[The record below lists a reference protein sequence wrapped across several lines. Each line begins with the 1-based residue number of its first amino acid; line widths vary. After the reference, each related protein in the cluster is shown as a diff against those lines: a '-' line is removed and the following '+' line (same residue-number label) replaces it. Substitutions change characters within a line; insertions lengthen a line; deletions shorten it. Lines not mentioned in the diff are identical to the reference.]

1 MAMIEIDRHPAPRTL
16 RQFAGL
22 FLVAF
27 GVIGYL
33 LLRRTESMEAAAM
46 AWGLAALV
54 FLVGM
59 IRPQA
64 IRLVYVGLIYLAFPI
79 GWVVSHILLAIV
91 LYFVF
96 TPIGWALRLLG
107 RGPLER
113 GFDLRAESYWT
124 PHRQPAS
131 IDRYFRQF

>member
-1 MAMIEIDRHPAPRTL
+1 MAMIEIDRHPAGRTL
-16 RQFAGL
+16 RQFAAL

-33 LLRRTESMEAAAM
+33 VLRRTGSTDAAVAIW
-46 AWGLAALV
+46 AVAALV
-54 FLVGM
+54 FVVGL

-79 GWVVSHILLAIV
+79 GWVVSHILLALV

-107 RGPLER
+107 RDPLER
-113 GFDLRAESYWT
+113 KLDPEASSYWT
-124 PHRQPAS
+124 AHEQPAS
-131 IDRYFRQF
+131 MDRYFRQF

>member
-1 MAMIEIDRHPAPRTL
+1 MIEIDRHPAPRTL

-33 LLRRTESMEAAAM
+33 LLRRAGSTEAAAV

-64 IRLVYVGLIYLAFPI
+64 IRLVYVGMIYLAFPI
-79 GWVVSHILLAIV
+79 GWVISHILLALV

-96 TPIGWALRLLG
+96 TPIGWALRLFG
-107 RGPLER
+107 RDPLQR
-113 GFDLRAESYWT
+113 GFDARAGSYWT